1 MSKVHDDLV
10 KELRSVPRSLR
21 SLTVLMANWY
31 GHNHNDATISA
42 RIRDLRK
49 EKYGKHN
56 VVRTKSG
63 KVHTYHIPKEAE

>member
-1 MSKVHDDLV
+1 MSKVHNDLI
-10 KELRSVPRSLR
+10 KELRLGPRSLR
-21 SLTVLMANWY
+21 HLTFIMTDWY

-56 VVRTKSG
+56 VVRSKSG
-63 KVHTYHIPKEAE
+63 KVHVYHIPKESE